1 MEVSHAVKASE
12 AETVPKDWDVVS
24 LADITD
30 PQRPISYGIVQT
42 GPSLLNGVPCLRVLD
57 INDGRIN
64 KTDLITTS
72 KEISAAYKRTVLKA
86 GDLVMPLRGKVG
98 DIGQIDSELEGANLT
113 RGVALIAL
121 RVGWAAGF
129 FKQLI
134 SWSETRRRLEQS
146 MNGSALQEIPIA
158 ALRSFAIAAPV
169 KFEEQA
175 AISEVLSDVDALLA
189 GLDSLIA
196 KKRRLK
202 QGAMQQLL
210 TGQTRLQGFQGKW
223 ETQPLAAV
231 IADLEAG
238 VSVNSVAGAGYSGSG
253 GAGILKTSCIADGA
267 FDPNES
273 KLIDPRDL
281 GRAKLNPR
289 RNTLIISR
297 MNTPSLV
304 GEVGF
309 VEHDHPNLFLPDRL
323 WMTRFRPESGLCP
336 RWLAYVLNSPV
347 IKQAI
352 KDLASGTS
360 GSMKNIAKGKLLALP
375 LAFPAARE
383 QEAIATILADMDA
396 DITALEARRNKTRAL
411 KQGMMQEL
419 LTGRTR
425 LV

>member
-1 MEVSHAVKASE
+1 MELSHPVKGSE

-72 KEISAAYKRTVLKA
+72 KEISAAYKRTVLKT

-98 DIGQIDSELEGANLT
+98 DIGQIDNELEGANLT

-121 RVGWAAGF
+121 RAGRSAGF

-189 GLDSLIA
+189 GLDRLIA
-196 KKRRLK
+196 KKRDLK
-202 QGAMQQLL
+202 QAAMQQLL
-210 TGQTRLQGFQGKW
+210 TGQTRLPGFKGEW
-223 ETQPLAAV
+223 RRLPLGTV
-231 IADLEAG
+231 VADLEAG
-238 VSVNSVAGAGYSGSG
+238 VSVNSVLG
-253 GAGILKTSCIADGA
+253 GGHHSLRQPGILKTSCVADGV
-267 FDPNES
+267 FDPEEF
-273 KLIDPRDL
+273 KLIDQREVS
-281 GRAKLNPR
+281 RARLSPKQ
-289 RNTLIISR
+289 NTLIISR
-297 MNTPSLV
+297 MNTPNLV

-309 VEHDHPNLFLPDRL
+309 VKQDHPNLFLPDRL
-323 WMTRFRPESGLCP
+323 WMTRFRPDSGLSP
-336 RWLAYVLNSPV
+336 KWLAYQMSTPTTQVAV
-347 IKQAI
+347 

-360 GSMKNIAKGKLLALP
+360 GSMKNISKGKLLALP
-375 LAFPAARE
+375 LDFPPPAE
-383 QEAIATILADMDA
+383 QAAIAAVLSDMDA
-396 DITALEARRNKTRAL
+396 ELIALKARRDKTRAL

-419 LTGRTR
+419 LTGRIR